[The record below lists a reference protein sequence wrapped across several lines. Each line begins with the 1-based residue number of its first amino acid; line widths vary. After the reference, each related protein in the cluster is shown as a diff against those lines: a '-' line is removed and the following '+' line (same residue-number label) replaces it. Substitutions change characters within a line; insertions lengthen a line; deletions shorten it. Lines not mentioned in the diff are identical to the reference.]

1 VLLIEQNDLVLS
13 SRVRLARNIEGLPFP
28 NSMTSAQVEELVQ
41 RVDAAINPNHTF
53 LLLRMADLPQ
63 RERRL
68 LVERHLIS
76 PQLAKCGQGAAL
88 VNKDETVSILVG
100 EEDHLRIQCLLP
112 GLQLEQADSLSQSV
126 DAMLGKKL
134 IYAFDSELGYLTA
147 CPTNLG
153 SGMRA
158 SVMLHLP
165 ALSLTGQTEA
175 LLSAI
180 SKLGYAV
187 RGIYGEGSA
196 APGHI
201 YQISNQMTLGTLEED
216 ILSNLAATVAR
227 VMERERSVR
236 ESLLRTNRLEIE
248 DLVFRSMGVLHYARK
263 LNTQEA
269 MEHLSNLKL
278 GAGLGL
284 LPETAQP
291 LFNRLLTD
299 VQSASLEQRAGEE
312 LTKTQRDEARAK
324 AVRETLKKELHY
336 ND

>member
-1 VLLIEQNDLVLS
+1 MEQNDLVLS
-13 SRVRLARNIEGLPFP
+13 SRIRLARNIEGFPFP
-28 NSMTSAQVEELVQ
+28 NSMTSAQMEELVQ
-41 RVDAAINPNHTF
+41 RVDTAINASHSF

-88 VNKDETVSILVG
+88 INKDETISILVG
-100 EEDHLRIQCLLP
+100 EEDHLRIQCLLS
-112 GLQLEQADSLSQSV
+112 GLQLEQADAISQSI
-126 DAMLGKKL
+126 DAMLGKHL
-134 IYAFDSELGYLTA
+134 LYAFDSEFGYLTA

-158 SVMLHLP
+158 SVMVHLP

-175 LLSAI
+175 LLSAV

-216 ILSNLAATVAR
+216 ILSNLSATLAR

-236 ESLLRTNRLEIE
+236 ESLLRTNGLEIE
-248 DLVFRSMGVLHYARK
+248 DLVFRSMGVLHFARK

-269 MEHLSNLKL
+269 MEHISNLKL

-284 LPETAQP
+284 LPENTQP

-299 VQSASLEQRAGEE
+299 VQSAALEQRAGAE
-312 LTKTQRDEARAK
+312 LTQTQRDEARAK
-324 AVRETLKKELHY
+324 TVRETLKKELHY